1 MWIMGKHFNNRAVS
15 AVIATLLL
23 IAIAVAAAI
32 IVYVFSI
39 GLLGGLQTSG
49 GQQVKQ
55 QIIMEAYNW
64 QTLTSLQLTL
74 RNVGPANAQFADWF
88 INGAAV
94 TPGAPATGVSCLTGT
109 GTPTVANTLDVGTSC
124 SVALAYTAAAAG
136 VSYVVK
142 IVTIDG
148 AVFSYSAIAGSSS

>member
-1 MWIMGKHFNNRAVS
+1 MGKHFNNRAVS

-55 QIIMEAYNW
+55 QVIMEAYNW
-64 QTLTSLQLTL
+64 GTLTSLSITL
-74 RNVGPANAQFADWF
+74 RNVGPAQVTFADWF
-88 INGAAV
+88 INGASV
-94 TPGAPATGVSCLTGT
+94 TAPSGT
-109 GTPTVANTLDVGTSC
+109 C
-124 SVALAYTAAAAG
+124 SSTNPAYTLQVGSSCVATFGTLTAGAYSAG

-142 IVTIDG
+142 VVSIDG
-148 AVFSYSAIAGSSS
+148 AVFSYSAIAGSNS

>member
-1 MWIMGKHFNNRAVS
+1 MWIMGRHFNNRAVS

-55 QIIMEAYNW
+55 QVIMEAYSW
-64 QTLTSLQLTL
+64 PTIAGGVTLTL
-74 RNVGPANAQFADWF
+74 RNVGPSAVEFQDYF
-88 INGAAV
+88 ISGQLVAAPTGTCGYSGGTLSLGVGASCTEV
-94 TPGAPATGVSCLTGT
+94 LPSPATTSMGV
-109 GTPTVANTLDVGTSC
+109 A
-124 SVALAYTAAAAG
+124 
-136 VSYVVK
+136 YVVK
-142 IVTIDG
+142 VVSIDG